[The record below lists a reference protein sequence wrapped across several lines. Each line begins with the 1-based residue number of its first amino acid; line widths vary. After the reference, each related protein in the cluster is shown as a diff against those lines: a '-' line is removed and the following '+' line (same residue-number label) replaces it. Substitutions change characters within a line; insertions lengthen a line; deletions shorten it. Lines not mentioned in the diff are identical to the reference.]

1 MQTLATRVGR
11 KAVHGAG
18 RAMALVGVLPGP
30 RFRCPV
36 CNFIGSFPTS
46 YGANAPRRYC
56 RCPKCGAAE
65 RHRLQRLVI
74 DRIRDRL
81 PRGAR
86 GLQFAPDPMTPILR
100 DLCAEFITADIM
112 PGPGSIALDMTRMD
126 LPDDAFDLVYAS
138 HVLEHIPDDRAAI
151 AQVHRILKPGGI
163 AVLPVPIV
171 APRTVEYPDG
181 VTDGDDHVRAPG
193 LDYYDRYRERFASVE
208 VITSGDVDQATQPW
222 IYEDRTIFP
231 NAGAPCRP
239 AMLGERHLDAVPV
252 CRK

>member
-1 MQTLATRVGR
+1 MQALAARVRR
-11 KAVHGAG
+11 KAMHGAG
-18 RAMALVGVLPGP
+18 RAMALAGILPGP

-36 CNFIGSFPTS
+36 CGFIGSFPTT

-74 DRIRDRL
+74 ERIRDRL
-81 PRGAR
+81 PAGAR
-86 GLQFAPDPMTPILR
+86 GLQFAPDPMTPVLCG
-100 DLCAEFITADIM
+100 LCADFITADIM
-112 PGPGSIALDMTRMD
+112 PRQGSIVLDMTRME

-138 HVLEHIPDDRAAI
+138 HVLEHIPADRAAI

-163 AVLPVPIV
+163 AILPVPIV
-171 APRTVEYPDG
+171 APKTVEYPPG
-181 VTDGDDHVRAPG
+181 VTDGDGHVRAPG
-193 LDYYDRYRERFASVE
+193 LDYYDRYRERFAEVE
-208 VITSGDVDQATQPW
+208 LVTSAEVDQATQPW

-231 NAGAPCRP
+231 NATATCRP
-239 AMLGERHLDAVPV
+239 AMPGERHLDAVPI